1 MDRTRGLY
9 DRAKT
14 IFPGGVQL
22 LSKRPELYA
31 PGLWPA
37 YADRAKGCAVRD
49 LDGRRWI
56 DMSTNGISSC
66 LLGFAHPEVVRSVVR
81 AVRHGSM
88 SSLNPPEEVELAE
101 VLLSLHPWAA
111 RARLFRTGGETAA
124 AAVRIARA
132 TTDRSAV
139 AICGYHGW
147 HDWYLAA
154 NLGDSDALRGVHLPG
169 LQPWGVP
176 RELRGTAFTFLFDD
190 RKALERIVA
199 EHGGRLAAIVM
210 EPCRYQAPAPGF
222 LEYARDA
229 ARSCG
234 ALLLF
239 DEITIGW
246 RLCLGGS
253 HLSLGVAPDIA
264 FFAKALGNGH
274 PIGAVIG
281 TEAAMEGAHRSFI
294 SSTYWTEAVGPAA
307 ALATLRVMRATDV
320 PGRVAASGARV
331 REAWRRLGT
340 AHRLPVEVP
349 DGFACSPHFRF
360 DHARAEELRTLF
372 TQLMLERGFLA
383 GTAFSPTLA
392 HTGRVLA
399 RYEEAVDAA
408 FASIARA
415 LEQDRVGESLRGPVA
430 QSGFRRLV

>member
-1 MDRTRGLY
+1 MDRTRELY

-14 IFPGGVQL
+14 LFPGGVQL

-49 LDGRRWI
+49 LDGRRFL

-66 LLGFAHPEVVRSVVR
+66 LLGFAHPEVVRAVVR
-81 AVRHGSM
+81 AVRRGSM
-88 SSLNPPEEVELAE
+88 SSLNPPEEVELAGE
-101 VLLSLHPWAA
+101 LLSLHPWAA

-176 RELRGTAFTFLFDD
+176 RELRGTAFTFMFDD
-190 RKALERIVA
+190 RKALERIVE
-199 EHGGRLAAIVM
+199 EHGSRLAAVVM

-253 HLSLGVAPDIA
+253 HLTLGVTPDIA

-274 PIGAVIG
+274 PMGAVIG

-320 PGRVAASGARV
+320 PGRVAASGSRV
-331 REAWRRLGT
+331 REAWRRLG
-340 AHRLPVEVP
+340 AARRLPLEVP

-392 HTGRVLA
+392 HTGRILA

-415 LEQDRVGESLRGPVA
+415 LEQDRVGEALRGPVA